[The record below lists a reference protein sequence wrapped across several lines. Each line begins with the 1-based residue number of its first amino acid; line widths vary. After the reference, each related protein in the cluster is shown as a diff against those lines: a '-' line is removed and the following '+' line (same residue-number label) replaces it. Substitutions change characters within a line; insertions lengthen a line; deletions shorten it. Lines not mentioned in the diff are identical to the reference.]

1 MSMASS
7 TTLTIGLMAPVIALG
22 ILLAYLSSTHSNSD
36 TLELPEQMLKVPVEY
51 QNKEEVK
58 EVVVPEVEPLMI
70 EFVFPNNTRYI
81 EMNKGES
88 ITIPVS
94 IYSVDDRTLN
104 VKIAVYSE
112 ETTSLAQLD
121 LEQVYESSMLPVKK
135 FPDGINAYVD
145 VKEVTIPA
153 YSGTTPQEF
162 STWEKEANKITFNL
176 TIEASKD
183 AESRTYA
190 IRVDGYVVWEYEG
203 IIITHVEG
211 NPLYIVVK

>member
-22 ILLAYLSSTHSNSD
+22 ILLVYLSGVDSSSTAW
-36 TLELPEQMLKVPVEY
+36 ELPEYMLTLPKEY
-51 QNKEEVK
+51 ENKGEVK
-58 EVVVPEVEPLMI
+58 EVVVPEVEHPQFQ
-70 EFVFPNNTRYI
+70 FVFPNYTHFI
-81 EMNKGES
+81 EINRGES

-94 IYSVDDRTLN
+94 IYSVDDRTLK

-112 ETTSLAQLD
+112 ESTSLAQV
-121 LEQVYESSMLPVKK
+121 EHESSMLPVKK

-183 AESRTYA
+183 AEPRMYSITVAGSVEWKFEGGTYGTTNA
-190 IRVDGYVVWEYEG
+190 EILH
-203 IIITHVEG
+203 IT
-211 NPLYIVVK
+211 VK